1 MKRIPIGNEN
11 SSKADL
17 NEIYKKTFEKEIKK
31 TVENKGYI
39 VSECNVDGEFEEED
53 KTGISKITIILE
65 SKKDSDENGN
75 QINNIENIKINVG
88 NETEN
93 TDDTKKENNITQT
106 DIKELKEYLS
116 DYYEL
121 DKEVFDKLGRNVTP
135 FGASDCLNFISL
147 QMFKLGDVTLIDRGD
162 KKNSLDGL
170 MTFTEKII
178 EGEDGII
185 FSEGTWNLHPIKPM
199 QNLKIGGTQSAVIA
213 KKMIVPTIFE
223 YVEVPDLVKKE
234 SELYSR
240 CIVQFGKP
248 IVVDIND
255 NLIEKTRLVQ
265 STLEEMRI
273 NLWKKLGIKKD
284 SLDDVD
290 KDVYLNH
297 TYTKKF
303 KALGFEFDSDH
314 EFQYLLKDKDG
325 TFENEYTID
334 ENGEFVPG
342 VTHKK

>member
-1 MKRIPIGNEN
+1 M
-11 SSKADL
+11 L
-17 NEIYKKTFEKEIKK
+17 NKFLSIKEL
-31 TVENKGYI
+31 NLL
-39 VSECNVDGEFEEED
+39 NEED
-53 KTGISKITIILE
+53 KEKYYQEVRDYCET
-65 SKKDSDENGN
+65 
-75 QINNIENIKINVG
+75 IKINIKS
-88 NETEN
+88 
-93 TDDTKKENNITQT
+93 KKISKKIISLLAPKLRNYDLEIYGENNIPKDDSAVFICNHSNSHDFFTTQ
-106 DIKELKEYLS
+106 
-116 DYYEL
+116 
-121 DKEVFDKLGRNVTP
+121 EVFDKLGRNVTP